1 MKQGKGPYLEMR
13 REKRGSCSVA
23 ARPSVFLSSR
33 DAYVRELLE
42 LHQKCQGHFRGSRG
56 KVGFLS
62 RRHSRKVPHQA
73 LMGES
78 PDFSL
83 VAAGN
88 LGFLSSYDGNLRDPL
103 VWPQENPVSML
114 VVRGFSAIVSRWC
127 RVLGPH
133 LELRPQSQGSSPLL
147 TWILGSSEVSTGE
160 SGLNSCGDMQVHFP
174 PEL

>member
-23 ARPSVFLSSR
+23 ARPSVFLLSR
-33 DAYVRELLE
+33 DSYVRELLE
-42 LHQKCQGHFRGSRG
+42 LHQECQGHFRGSRG

-62 RRHSRKVPHQA
+62 RRHSRKVPHHA